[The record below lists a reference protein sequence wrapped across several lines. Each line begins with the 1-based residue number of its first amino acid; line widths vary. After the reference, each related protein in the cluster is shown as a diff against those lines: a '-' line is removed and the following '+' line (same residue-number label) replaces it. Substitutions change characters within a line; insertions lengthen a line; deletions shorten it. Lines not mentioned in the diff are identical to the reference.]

1 MLTLDGKP
9 PGTVGRANM
18 NLTRFPF
25 LRGGASRAAGSL
37 SGPSDRE
44 DHVKLGANTLTAYGI
59 TNLSKSSL
67 VGGTLVWHWLAGAKR
82 PLPQGATY
90 DQSGGARSRP
100 STKKACK
107 FTL

>member
-59 TNLSKSSL
+59 ILP
-67 VGGTLVWHWLAGAKR
+67 GGRHAGVALAGRKAPP
-82 PLPQGATY
+82 PLTIKAGVLEVDHP
-90 DQSGGARSRP
+90 P
-100 STKKACK
+100 KK
-107 FTL
+107 LNS